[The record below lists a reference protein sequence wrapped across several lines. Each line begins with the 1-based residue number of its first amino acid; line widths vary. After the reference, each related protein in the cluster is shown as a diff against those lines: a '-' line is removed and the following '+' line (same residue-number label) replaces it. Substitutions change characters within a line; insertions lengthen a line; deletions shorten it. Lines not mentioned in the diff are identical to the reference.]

1 MKLIVTAMIAAL
13 ALVLINSSFAI
24 EKSDYLNSHLDTISI
39 DREPPFTH

>member
-13 ALVLINSSFAI
+13 ALVLINSSFAM
-24 EKSDYLNSHLDTISI
+24 EFSHDFDTHRGAISI